1 MASGAAATRRG
12 DAVSWSALFGAFV
25 LSHLLG
31 DYVLQTDW
39 QANQKQHGLI
49 GGGAINRRALMLHG
63 LTYTAAFVPVLVWV
77 GIESGVGVAIAVAA
91 LILLPHV
98 IVDDGVL
105 VSWWIRHVK
114 NVPGP
119 PTTVV
124 RLGVDQS
131 AHLVALAAVAL
142 LVTG

>member
-31 DYVLQTDW
+31 DFVLQTDW
-39 QANQKQHGLI
+39 QANQKEHGLI
-49 GGGAINRRALMLHG
+49 AGSSVNRRALMLHG
-63 LTYTAAFVPVLVWV
+63 LMYTAAFIPVLVWI
-77 GIESGVGVAIAVAA
+77 GIESGVGVAIGAAA
-91 LILLPHV
+91 LVWLPHV
-98 IVDDGVL
+98 IVDDGLL
-105 VSWWIRHVK
+105 VGWWIRHVK
-114 NVPGP
+114 HVSGP

-131 AHLVALAAVAL
+131 THLLALAAVAL